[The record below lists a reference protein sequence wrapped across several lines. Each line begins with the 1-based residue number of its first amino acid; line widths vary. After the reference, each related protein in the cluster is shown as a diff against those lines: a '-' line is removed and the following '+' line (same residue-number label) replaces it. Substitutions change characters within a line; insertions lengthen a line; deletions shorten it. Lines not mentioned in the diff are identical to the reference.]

1 VGMSEEDMAFYQDSY
16 LNSQEDLNDVRLDVL
31 KADLN
36 GLPPSCLIASDMD
49 PLLDDST
56 ALATLMEQAGVLCEL
71 HLHQGVLHGFL
82 HYSRMLDGAVSAL
95 DQSSDFLRKTFC
107 LV

>member
-1 VGMSEEDMAFYQDSY
+1 
-16 LNSQEDLNDVRLDVL
+16 
-31 KADLN
+31 
-36 GLPPSCLIASDMD
+36 MD

-56 ALATLMEQAGVLCEL
+56 ALATLMEQAGVPCEL

-95 DQSSDFLRKTFC
+95 DQSAEFLRKTF
-107 LV
+107 

>member
-1 VGMSEEDMAFYQDSY
+1 MSEEDMAFYQDSY
-16 LNSQEDLNDVRLDVL
+16 LISQEDLNDVRLDVL

-56 ALATLMEQAGVLCEL
+56 ALATLMEQAGVPCEL
-71 HLHQGVLHGFL
+71 HMHQGVLHGFL
-82 HYSRMLDGAVSAL
+82 HYSRMLDCAVSEL